1 MMEEG
6 TSILFVS
13 HSIEQIEELCNRVV
27 WLEKGKLKMVG
38 DTEKVCE
45 AYKNS

>member
-1 MMEEG
+1 MKNG

-13 HSIEQIEELCNRVV
+13 HSIEQVEKLCDRVA

-38 DTEKVCE
+38 DTKKVCE